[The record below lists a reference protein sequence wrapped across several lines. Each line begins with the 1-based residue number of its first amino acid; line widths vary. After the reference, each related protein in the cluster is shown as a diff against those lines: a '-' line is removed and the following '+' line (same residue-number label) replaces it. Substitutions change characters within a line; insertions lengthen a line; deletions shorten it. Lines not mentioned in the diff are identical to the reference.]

1 MINYG
6 DGNGNQYIIEQ
17 ESIEYNPVKPK
28 FSSSGIY
35 DGGDHVKKKIT
46 QHQYDKI
53 ALIINEAIANKAN
66 HIKNRVKMS
75 GVITIREGNAVKSCI
90 LNPNSEEMNEIEKI
104 LKDIIK
110 IQKKLKL
117 KIDTFSNFYYN
128 FKSNNIKLIGI
139 VINID
144 VYNYYRG

>member
-17 ESIEYNPVKPK
+17 DSIEYNPVRPK

-35 DGGDHVKKKIT
+35 NGGDHVKKKIT
-46 QHQYDKI
+46 QQQYKKI
-53 ALIINEAIANKAN
+53 ASIFKEAIANEAS

-75 GVITIREGNAVKSCI
+75 GAITIREGKVVKSCI
-90 LNPNSEEMNEIEKI
+90 LSPNSEKLNDIEKI

-110 IQKKLKL
+110 
-117 KIDTFSNFYYN
+117 N
-128 FKSNNIKLIGI
+128 
-139 VINID
+139 
-144 VYNYYRG
+144 

>member
-46 QHQYDKI
+46 PQQYDKI
-53 ALIINEAIANKAN
+53 ASTFKKAMANEAS

-75 GVITIREGNAVKSCI
+75 GSITIREGNSEKSCI
-90 LNPNSEEMNEIEKI
+90 LRPNSEELNEIEKI

-110 IQKKLKL
+110 
-117 KIDTFSNFYYN
+117 N
-128 FKSNNIKLIGI
+128 
-139 VINID
+139 
-144 VYNYYRG
+144 

>member
-17 ESIEYNPVKPK
+17 VSIEYNPVKPK

-35 DGGDHVKKKIT
+35 DGGDHVKKSIT
-46 QHQYDKI
+46 QQQYDKLASI
-53 ALIINEAIANKAN
+53 FKEAIANEAS

-75 GVITIREGNAVKSCI
+75 GTITMQEGNAVKSCI
-90 LNPNSEEMNEIEKI
+90 LNPNSEELNEIEKI

-110 IQKKLKL
+110 
-117 KIDTFSNFYYN
+117 
-128 FKSNNIKLIGI
+128 
-139 VINID
+139 
-144 VYNYYRG
+144 

>member
-17 ESIEYNPVKPK
+17 DNIEYNPVKPK

-35 DGGDHVKKKIT
+35 DGGDHMKKKIT
-46 QHQYDKI
+46 QHQYNKI
-53 ALIINEAIANKAN
+53 MLIFKKAIANEAS

-75 GVITIREGNAVKSCI
+75 GAITIQEGNTVKSCI
-90 LNPNSEEMNEIEKI
+90 LSPNSEELNEIEKG

-110 IQKKLKL
+110 
-117 KIDTFSNFYYN
+117 N
-128 FKSNNIKLIGI
+128 
-139 VINID
+139 
-144 VYNYYRG
+144 

>member
-17 ESIEYNPVKPK
+17 DSIEYNPVKPK
-28 FSSSGIY
+28 LSSSGIY

-53 ALIINEAIANKAN
+53 ASIFKEAITNKAS

-75 GVITIREGNAVKSCI
+75 GAITIQDGNAVKSCI
-90 LNPNSEEMNEIEKI
+90 LNPNSEELKEIEKI

-110 IQKKLKL
+110 
-117 KIDTFSNFYYN
+117 
-128 FKSNNIKLIGI
+128 
-139 VINID
+139 
-144 VYNYYRG
+144 

>member
-17 ESIEYNPVKPK
+17 VSVEYTPVKPK

-35 DGGDHVKKKIT
+35 DGGDHVKKLIT
-46 QHQYDKI
+46 QLQYDKI
-53 ALIINEAIANKAN
+53 TSIFKKAIANKAS

-75 GVITIREGNAVKSCI
+75 GAITIKEGNTVKSCI
-90 LNPNSEEMNEIEKI
+90 LSPNSEEMNEIEKI

-110 IQKKLKL
+110 
-117 KIDTFSNFYYN
+117 N
-128 FKSNNIKLIGI
+128 
-139 VINID
+139 
-144 VYNYYRG
+144 

>member
-1 MINYG
+1 MIDYG

-17 ESIEYNPVKPK
+17 ESIEFNPIKPK

-46 QHQYDKI
+46 QQQYNII
-53 ALIINEAIANKAN
+53 ASIFNKAMANEAS

-75 GVITIREGNAVKSCI
+75 GLITMQQGKVVKSCI
-90 LNPNSEEMNEIEKI
+90 LNPNSEELNEIEKI

-110 IQKKLKL
+110 
-117 KIDTFSNFYYN
+117 N
-128 FKSNNIKLIGI
+128 
-139 VINID
+139 
-144 VYNYYRG
+144 